1 MAHTYSTEKI
11 ENYLKAATVFRNCSP
26 TSLKNLSEK
35 AQVKHVKKGQLL
47 FVSGQEAEYLYIILT
62 GWVRLY
68 RETENG
74 DQAIIDVLS
83 TDDIFGDHAIF
94 ENMKYGYSADSVDES
109 ILISIPMSLFKNE
122 IETNHSFTLGFL
134 SNVALARKRQDIEIE
149 HRSLQTAPERIGCF
163 LLKQTPIVENNKTI
177 ITLPYDKTLIA
188 SKLGMKPETFSRALK
203 KLKNEVGITVKGARI
218 EIDDVQD
225 LISYSCTSCST
236 KFPC

>member
-1 MAHTYSTEKI
+1 
-11 ENYLKAATVFRNCSP
+11 
-26 TSLKNLSEK
+26 
-35 AQVKHVKKGQLL
+35 
-47 FVSGQEAEYLYIILT
+47 
-62 GWVRLY
+62 
-68 RETENG
+68 
-74 DQAIIDVLS
+74 
-83 TDDIFGDHAIF
+83 
-94 ENMKYGYSADSVDES
+94 MKYGYSADSVDES